1 MSDLP
6 ADVPADA
13 LAARVNADLL
23 VSAAAVEKAIDQVA
37 IKLKIALFAENP
49 ILICVLNGGLPY
61 TAALL
66 KRLEMP
72 LELTYVHAG
81 RYGKS
86 LRGSEIEFHAKPAMA
101 LSGRHVVFVDDILD
115 QGHTLAALCAWASE
129 EGATAVTTTVL
140 VDKQIKA
147 TRPIVADFAA
157 LECPDRYLFGCGM
170 DYRGYWR
177 NLPEIYAISAA
188 LQAQATD

>member
-72 LELTYVHAG
+72 LELTYVHAV

-86 LRGSEIEFHAKPAMA
+86 NPHNCIGYLIHPRIAKLVAA
-101 LSGRHVVFVDDILD
+101 W
-115 QGHTLAALCAWASE
+115 LASSI
-129 EGATAVTTTVL
+129 VT
-140 VDKQIKA
+140 
-147 TRPIVADFAA
+147 
-157 LECPDRYLFGCGM
+157 
-170 DYRGYWR
+170 
-177 NLPEIYAISAA
+177 
-188 LQAQATD
+188 

>member
-1 MSDLP
+1 MS
-6 ADVPADA
+6 DVPAAA
-13 LAARVNADLL
+13 LAARATADLL
-23 VSAAAVEKAIDQVA
+23 VSAPAVEKAIDQIAV
-37 IKLKIALFAENP
+37 KLKVALFAENP
-49 ILICVLNGGLPY
+49 ILVCVMNGGLPY

-86 LRGSEIEFHAKPAMA
+86 LRGSEIEFHAKPQTAVA
-101 LSGRHVVFVDDILD
+101 GRHVVFVDDILD
-115 QGHTLAALCAWASE
+115 QGHTLAALRAWAIE

-140 VDKQIKA
+140 VDKKITA
-147 TRPIVADFAA
+147 TRPIVADFSA

-170 DYRGYWR
+170 DYHGYWR
-177 NLPEIYAISAA
+177 NLPEIYAISAE
-188 LQAQATD
+188 LEAQVAD